1 MIELKLGWANPDCGP
16 CSLRLYALDQGD
28 QPRWR
33 DPHARVAEVPLI
45 EAGAREG
52 GRFVLLSVA
61 EYADRTDAEQI
72 ADLQGQVI
80 AAAGDV
86 QRLSAALARIAE
98 AHSKA
103 VDSAGGTWGDCVE
116 CGWAWPCPTHVWATT
131 DRDPLAPWNPADD
144 GEQP

>member
-72 ADLQGQVI
+72 ADLRGQVV

-98 AHSKA
+98 AHSGH
-103 VDSAGGTWGDCVE
+103 VGYCVE

-131 DRDPLAPWNPADD
+131 DRDALTAPWIPAAHRE
-144 GEQP
+144 EQP